1 MSCSKCPLKRGAQA
15 TYYYTV
21 KTASGAL
28 RAFAAGEYAVLT
40 IGAVTNQGSSVLQK
54 YTNNGAQGS
63 TTVGSAVAQFYF
75 LPTDTNDTLT
85 LSSYQADI
93 WIGGADDSPIP
104 IDDIITVTISG
115 RVNPSPPGP

>member
-21 KTASGAL
+21 KTAAGAA
-28 RAFAAGEYAVLT
+28 RPFAAGEYAVLS
-40 IGAVTNQGSSVLQK
+40 IGAVTNQGSAVLQK
-54 YTNNGAQGS
+54 STANSSQGS
-63 TTVGSAVAQFYF
+63 TTTGSAVAEFYF

-85 LSSYQADI
+85 LGSYQADI

-104 IDDIITVTISG
+104 VDDIITVTVSG
-115 RVNPSPPGP
+115 RVNPSPPG